1 MQSRGTCTGS
11 KVGPHKPNVVLYSKC
26 KVLHFGQGSLKN
38 IYRLGEEL
46 IESSTVEKEFGVV
59 VDKELDMSQQYP
71 GLHQMKG
78 GQ

>member
-46 IESSTVEKEFGVV
+46 IESSTVEKEFGVL
-59 VDKELDMSQQYP
+59 VD
-71 GLHQMKG
+71 
-78 GQ
+78 